1 MKNPRSS
8 SSPAERRSRILVIE
22 DELLIA
28 LMIEEMVRD
37 AGLRVSGVAQ
47 TPMQARQEL
56 AKRNFD
62 AVLLD
67 FNIGGQFHPE
77 IADLLL
83 EAGVPFAFVTGYDYV
98 VEPRHERVPML
109 QKPFNAA
116 QLRDLLERLVG
127 PRSTSEE
134 VAQPAT
140 HAPERRFSQAL
151 KARRRGPT

>member
-1 MKNPRSS
+1 MKNPGS
-8 SSPAERRSRILVIE
+8 SSPPAERRRSRILVIE

-28 LMIEEMVRD
+28 LMIEEMVRSV
-37 AGLRVSGVAQ
+37 GFRVSGVAQ
-47 TPMQARQEL
+47 TLVQARQEL
-56 AKRNFD
+56 AKRDFD

-83 EAGVPFAFVTGYDYV
+83 EAGVPFAFVTGYDYI

-127 PRSTSEE
+127 PRSTSDE
-134 VAQPAT
+134 AQTA
-140 HAPERRFSQAL
+140 
-151 KARRRGPT
+151 